1 MHVPNEANIGPGES
15 VATSARPC
23 ASPARP
29 IPPPFT
35 RSLPRLGEPPLCG
48 ARVRVA
54 GCRAVQATARRLR
67 PGSWV
72 KRGQVPSRAR
82 GAADISPV
90 RVRNS
95 ARKWVPGVIVGQPR
109 RIAPFLTHDHRWIP
123 YGGIS
128 GGPPA
133 EIERAGGRR
142 SARFCVS
149 LAARCVHDTGFPRD
163 CGSGGGGGSTTR
175 LRGSPFEPRR
185 ARGRNRPPPLP
196 PSVRSG

>member
-142 SARFCVS
+142 SARSASALRQDAC
-149 LAARCVHDTGFPRD
+149 
-163 CGSGGGGGSTTR
+163 TTR
-175 LRGSPFEPRR
+175 VSPGIAGVGAAAVRPRAFGARPLSHDERGGATVRPRSH
-185 ARGRNRPPPLP
+185 AP
-196 PSVRSG
+196 VRSG